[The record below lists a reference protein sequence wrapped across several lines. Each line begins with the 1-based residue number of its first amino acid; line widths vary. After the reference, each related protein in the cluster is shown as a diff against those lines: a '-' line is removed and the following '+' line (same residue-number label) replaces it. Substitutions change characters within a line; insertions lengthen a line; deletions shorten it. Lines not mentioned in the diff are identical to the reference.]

1 VTRSV
6 LGIQDFSFSHVFP
19 PPAQFL
25 AIPRIIQ
32 RVQNSQKMVAK
43 AGFLALESAK
53 GKTLTGGHSN
63 DKVKSD
69 YFSCAICTIGIVL

>member
-19 PPAQFL
+19 PHAQLL
-25 AIPRIIQ
+25 AIPHIIQ

-53 GKTLTGGHSN
+53 GKTLTGGDSN